1 MLYNLAELKIWEA
14 TVGTKYCC
22 TAIFR
27 TYFELHMNSQVNYFF
42 PKATGYVLNV
52 LAMVVMAPGIEPED
66 FTTKLTGSIN
76 PKAFSNQ

>member
-1 MLYNLAELKIWEA
+1 
-14 TVGTKYCC
+14 
-22 TAIFR
+22 
-27 TYFELHMNSQVNYFF
+27 MNSQVNYFF